1 VTQANKKRPDPICH
15 PTETYG
21 YDTTSQLTSA
31 DYGTSSPLAKASA
44 PVTRETFAYDALGN
58 RTQVGRVVPNAPST
72 TTAYTANALNQYTQ
86 VAGVAFTYD
95 ANGNLTSDGKQT
107 YRYDAQNRL
116 LAVEPVAAATGAV
129 RAEFAYDARN
139 RAVARTYYT
148 LGKAGAWVLNPDDS
162 RALTYDIAWNL
173 LAERTPDGVQV
184 AEYIHGQR
192 TDEVLRAELKPYKS
206 SLTAFYPLADGLGSV
221 VALANDSG
229 KVMERFRYS
238 TFGQPTSLSATYQ
251 ANASSVSGYR
261 LLFTGREWL
270 RSLSLNEHRNR
281 YYSASLARWLSA
293 DPIKFNGGDANLYSY
308 VANGPVNFRDPS
320 GLCRDS
326 AGMAACAGDVFV
338 NTGLGSIPLVGGA
351 LVMSG
356 LEVNVFQGWLG
367 TNTSYLKSDGGLI
380 TAGGGL
386 LDATKTHADLTF
398 DSLGGEVKL
407 QCYAGHSSNLS
418 STAQSAYSKL
428 SAAKTI
434 RSFLGPVGTL
444 LTIGEA
450 ASEVHGCYT
459 RYCEN

>member
-1 VTQANKKRPDPICH
+1 
-15 PTETYG
+15 
-21 YDTTSQLTSA
+21 
-31 DYGTSSPLAKASA
+31 
-44 PVTRETFAYDALGN
+44 
-58 RTQVGRVVPNAPST
+58 
-72 TTAYTANALNQYTQ
+72 
-86 VAGVAFTYD
+86 
-95 ANGNLTSDGKQT
+95 
-107 YRYDAQNRL
+107 
-116 LAVEPVAAATGAV
+116 
-129 RAEFAYDARN
+129 
-139 RAVARTYYT
+139 
-148 LGKAGAWVLNPDDS
+148 
-162 RALTYDIAWNL
+162 
-173 LAERTPDGVQV
+173 
-184 AEYIHGQR
+184 
-192 TDEVLRAELKPYKS
+192 
-206 SLTAFYPLADGLGSV
+206 
-221 VALANDSG
+221 
-229 KVMERFRYS
+229 MERFRYS